1 MKRNSN
7 IRRNIVPVLLA
18 LVLISCMAAGVFYIR
33 SYMMQQT
40 VEERSSQLEDMID
53 QYGSACVSDLYDAC
67 GQTTSNYQLNKF
79 GWTSLATASVVRVRD
94 GYMLKLPKATAL

>member
-1 MKRNSN
+1 MPIFASRMDAEE
-7 IRRNIVPVLLA
+7 VL
-18 LVLISCMAAGVFYIR
+18 
-33 SYMMQQT
+33 T
-40 VEERSSQLEDMID
+40 TLEDMID

-94 GYMLKLPKATAL
+94 GYMLKLPKATALLKE